1 MRNIFLAPYVDL
13 GATRRINKNK
23 FNMWCHLLG
32 QLVNV
37 VNICIEMS
45 MSRLIENIQLACAV
59 CKIGIY
65 TVSAVLRGVAKT
77 VGSTQVEISR
87 I

>member
-1 MRNIFLAPYVDL
+1 
-13 GATRRINKNK
+13 
-23 FNMWCHLLG
+23 MWCHPLG

-77 VGSTQVEISR
+77 VGSRNQSNLKCTRADERLHSR
-87 I
+87 LKLINVGDNWLCI